1 MKSKNE
7 LIKLLESK
15 LKTNKI
21 NSSLAKALNEELL
34 KKNINPNLTGLLF
47 NGMKD
52 IVDLNDN
59 ELILL
64 SKVFYRYFKD
74 DNLKPSHYFSDKD
87 LINYETNIKEHY
99 ESINLIELNNTI
111 KINDTSYVAFVGAEM
126 LYNMYESNII
136 VYNKET
142 QRSPKI
148 RVLGKNYVVKQISLN
163 KNAVKEIAN
172 EMLNETY
179 ESDLIIFNVLQLP
192 NNVPNISYYN
202 GTLYI
207 KPNLNVED
215 ENFTCINVIDGM
227 HRLSAL
233 VNAVAK
239 LKKDKKEIP
248 PSMGLIVKIIVR
260 DIEGAKRVVTQSFK
274 RSSTDKDFLK
284 SLETDDYTK
293 LTDAFIK
300 ELPEYIREKIYSTY
314 NECIYNG
321 GITYKTLIT
330 DCMRKILTQEK
341 NFLFNLK
348 VVTNMGAIGEK
359 ILSYI
364 LEEYYE
370 KNFSIFQ
377 NESNIMRKNS
387 FVYLLVFFHE
397 IYKRKI
403 PEEKFLVIAD
413 RIALSSAT
421 WDKDILSRKKFNMN
435 ELIEEAKEILE
446 EILEEEILND

>member
-7 LIKLLESK
+7 LIKLLETK
-15 LKTNKI
+15 LKNNKI
-21 NSSLAKALNEELL
+21 NGTLAKALNEELL
-34 KKNINPNLTGLLF
+34 RKNINPNLTGLLF

-52 IVDLNDN
+52 IIDLNNN

-64 SKVFYRYFKD
+64 SKVFYNYFKD
-74 DNLKPSHYFSDKD
+74 NDLKPSHYFSDKD

-179 ESDLIIFNVLQLP
+179 ESDLIIFNVLQLQ
-192 NNVPNISYYN
+192 NNVPNISYDN

-215 ENFTCINVIDGM
+215 EDFTCINVIDGM

-274 RSSTDKDFLK
+274 RSATDKDFLK
-284 SLETDDYTK
+284 SLEVNDYTK
-293 LTDAFIK
+293 LTDAFINNIPIVK
-300 ELPEYIREKIYSTY
+300 EKIYPTY
-314 NECIYNG
+314 NEYIYNN

-348 VVTNMGAIGEK
+348 VVTNMGTIGEK

-377 NESNIMRKNS
+377 NKSNIMRKNS
-387 FVYLLVFFHE
+387 FVYLLIFFHE

-413 RIALSSAT
+413 RIVSSSAT
-421 WDKDILSRKKFNMN
+421 WDRDMLSRKKFNMN

-446 EILEEEILND
+446 EEILND

>member
-1 MKSKNE
+1 MKSKND

-15 LKTNKI
+15 LKNNKI
-21 NSSLAKALNEELL
+21 NGSLAKALNEELL

-52 IVDLNDN
+52 IIDLNNN

-64 SKVFYRYFKD
+64 SKVFYNYFKD
-74 DNLKPSHYFSDKD
+74 SDLKPSNYFSDKD

-111 KINDTSYVAFVGAEM
+111 KINDTSYVAFIGAEM

-192 NNVPNISYYN
+192 NNVPNISYDN

-215 ENFTCINVIDGM
+215 EDFTCVNVIDGM

-248 PSMGLIVKIIVR
+248 SSMGLIVKIIVR

-274 RSSTDKDFLK
+274 RSGTDKDFLK
-284 SLETDDYTK
+284 SLEVNDYTK

-300 ELPEYIREKIYSTY
+300 ELPEYLREKICLTYS
-314 NECIYNG
+314 ECIYNS

-330 DCMRKILTQEK
+330 DCMRKILVQEK

-370 KNFSIFQ
+370 KKINVFIK
-377 NESNIMRKNS
+377 ESNIMRKNS
-387 FVYLLVFFHE
+387 FVYLLVFLYE
-397 IYKRKI
+397 IYMRKI
-403 PEEKFLVIAD
+403 PEENFLMIAD
-413 RIALSSAT
+413 RIILSSAT
-421 WDKDILSRKKFNMN
+421 WDENVLSRKKFNMN
-435 ELIEEAKEILE
+435 ELIEEAKQ
-446 EILEEEILND
+446 ILEEEILND

>member
-15 LKTNKI
+15 LKNNKI

-52 IVDLNDN
+52 IIDLNDN

-87 LINYETNIKEHY
+87 LINYETNIKGHY

-111 KINDTSYVAFVGAEM
+111 KINDTSFVTFIKAEM

-136 VYNKET
+136 IYNKET

-192 NNVPNISYYN
+192 NNVPNISYDN

-215 ENFTCINVIDGM
+215 EDFTCVNVIDGM

-248 PSMGLIVKIIVR
+248 SSMGLIVKIIVR

-274 RSSTDKDFLK
+274 RSATDKDFLK
-284 SLETDDYTK
+284 SLEVNDYTK
-293 LTDAFIK
+293 LTDVLVK
-300 ELPEYIREKIYSTY
+300 GLPDCIRKKIMSTY
-314 NECIYNG
+314 EEQMYMH
-321 GITYKTLIT
+321 GITN
-330 DCMRKILTQEK
+330 KILIADTLKEILPKEK
-341 NFLFNLK
+341 NYLFNLNDINK
-348 VVTNMGAIGEK
+348 TADLLNK

-364 LEEYYE
+364 LEEFYE
-370 KNFSIFQ
+370 KNFNVFVE
-377 NESNIMRKNS
+377 ESNLMRKNS
-387 FVYLLVFFHE
+387 IVYLIFIAYNLIKLNIE
-397 IYKRKI
+397 
-403 PEEKFLVIAD
+403 EEKFLMLAD
-413 RIALSSAT
+413 KILLSSAT
-421 WDKDILSRKKFNMN
+421 WDRETLSKKKTNIKN
-435 ELIEEAKEILE
+435 LIEEARQIME

>member
-64 SKVFYRYFKD
+64 SKVFYNYFKD

-99 ESINLIELNNTI
+99 ENINLIELNNTI

-126 LYNMYESNII
+126 LYNMYENNII
-136 VYNKET
+136 IYNKET

-192 NNVPNISYYN
+192 NNVPNISYDN

-215 ENFTCINVIDGM
+215 EDCTFINVIDGM
-227 HRLSAL
+227 HRLTAL

-260 DIEGAKRVVTQSFK
+260 TIEEAKRVVTQSFK
-274 RSSTDKDFLK
+274 RSATDKDFLK
-284 SLETDDYTK
+284 SLEVNDYTK
-293 LTDAFIK
+293 LADVLVK
-300 ELPEYIREKIYSTY
+300 GLPDCIRKKIMSTY
-314 NECIYNG
+314 EEQMYMH
-321 GITYKTLIT
+321 GITN
-330 DCMRKILTQEK
+330 KILIADTLKEVLPRGK
-341 NFLFNLK
+341 NYLFNLNDINK
-348 VVTNMGAIGEK
+348 TADLLNK

-364 LEEYYE
+364 LEEFYE
-370 KNFSIFQ
+370 KNFNVFVE
-377 NESNIMRKNS
+377 ESNLMRKNS
-387 FVYLLVFFHE
+387 IVYLIFIAYNL
-397 IYKRKI
+397 IKLNIK
-403 PEEKFLVIAD
+403 EEKFLMLAEKIL
-413 RIALSSAT
+413 LSSAT
-421 WDKDILSRKKFNMN
+421 WDRETLSKKKINIKI
-435 ELIEEAKEILE
+435 LIEEARQIM
-446 EILEEEILND
+446 EEILND

>member
-99 ESINLIELNNTI
+99 ENINLIELNNTI
-111 KINDTSYVAFVGAEM
+111 KINDTSYVAFIGAEM

-136 VYNKET
+136 IYNKET

-192 NNVPNISYYN
+192 NNVPNISYDN

-215 ENFTCINVIDGM
+215 EDFTCVNVIDGM

-248 PSMGLIVKIIVR
+248 ASMGLIVKIIVR

-274 RSSTDKDFLK
+274 RSATDKDFLK
-284 SLETDDYTK
+284 SLEVNDYTK

-300 ELPEYIREKIYSTY
+300 ELPECIREKIYPTY

-370 KNFSIFQ
+370 KNFTLFQ
-377 NESNIMRKNS
+377 NESNLMRKNS

-403 PEEKFLVIAD
+403 PEENFLVIAD

-421 WDKDILSRKKFNMN
+421 WDRDMLSRKKFNMN
-435 ELIEEAKEILE
+435 ELIEEVK

>member
-7 LIKLLESK
+7 LIKLLETK
-15 LKTNKI
+15 LKNNKI
-21 NSSLAKALNEELL
+21 NGTLAKALNEELL
-34 KKNINPNLTGLLF
+34 RKNINPNLTGLLF

-52 IVDLNDN
+52 IIDLNNN

-64 SKVFYRYFKD
+64 SKVFYNYFKD
-74 DNLKPSHYFSDKD
+74 NDLKPSNYFSDKD

-99 ESINLIELNNTI
+99 ESISLVELNNTI

-192 NNVPNISYYN
+192 NNVPNISYDN

-215 ENFTCINVIDGM
+215 EDFTCINVIDGM
-227 HRLSAL
+227 HRLTAL

-248 PSMGLIVKIIVR
+248 SSMGLIVKIIVR
-260 DIEGAKRVVTQSFK
+260 TIEEAKKVVTQSFK
-274 RSSTDKDFLK
+274 RSGTDKDFLK
-284 SLETDDYTK
+284 SLEVDDYTK

-300 ELPEYIREKIYSTY
+300 ELPEYIREKIYPTY
-314 NECIYNG
+314 NEYIYNN

-348 VVTNMGAIGEK
+348 VVTSMGTIGEK

-377 NESNIMRKNS
+377 NKSNIMRKNS

-403 PEEKFLVIAD
+403 PEDKFLVIAD
-413 RIALSSAT
+413 RIVSSSKT
-421 WDKDILSRKKFNMN
+421 WDRDMLSRKKFNMN
-435 ELIEEAKEILE
+435 ELIEEAKET
-446 EILEEEILND
+446 LEEEILND

>member
-1 MKSKNE
+1 
-7 LIKLLESK
+7 
-15 LKTNKI
+15 
-21 NSSLAKALNEELL
+21 
-34 KKNINPNLTGLLF
+34 
-47 NGMKD
+47 MKD
-52 IVDLNDN
+52 IIDLNDN

-64 SKVFYRYFKD
+64 SKVFYKYFKD

-136 VYNKET
+136 IYNKET

-148 RVLGKNYVVKQISLN
+148 RVLGKNYIVKQISLN

-192 NNVPNISYYN
+192 NNVPNISYDN

-215 ENFTCINVIDGM
+215 EDFTCVNVIDGM

-248 PSMGLIVKIIVR
+248 ASMGLIVKIIVR

-284 SLETDDYTK
+284 SLEVNDYTK

-300 ELPEYIREKIYSTY
+300 ELPECIREKIYPTY
-314 NECIYNG
+314 NECIYNN

-370 KNFSIFQ
+370 KNFALFQ
-377 NESNIMRKNS
+377 NVSNLMRKNS
-387 FVYLLVFFHE
+387 FVYLLVFFYE
-397 IYKRKI
+397 IDKRKI
-403 PEEKFLVIAD
+403 PDENFLVIAD
-413 RIALSSAT
+413 RIALSSGT
-421 WDKDILSRKKFNMN
+421 WDRDMLSRKKFNMN
-435 ELIEEAKEILE
+435 EIIEEAKEIL
-446 EILEEEILND
+446 

>member
-15 LKTNKI
+15 LKNNKI
-21 NSSLAKALNEELL
+21 NGTLAKALNEELL

-52 IVDLNDN
+52 IIDLNNN

-64 SKVFYRYFKD
+64 SKVFYNYFKD
-74 DNLKPSHYFSDKD
+74 NDLKPSNYFSDKD

-99 ESINLIELNNTI
+99 ESISLVELNNTI
-111 KINDTSYVAFVGAEM
+111 KINDTSYVAFIGAEM

-136 VYNKET
+136 IYNKET

-192 NNVPNISYYN
+192 NNVPNISYDN

-215 ENFTCINVIDGM
+215 EDFTCINVIDGM
-227 HRLSAL
+227 HRLTAL

-248 PSMGLIVKIIVR
+248 SSMGLIVKIIVR
-260 DIEGAKRVVTQSFK
+260 TIEEAKKVVTQSFK
-274 RSSTDKDFLK
+274 RSGTDKDFLK
-284 SLETDDYTK
+284 SLEVDDYTK
-293 LTDAFIK
+293 LADAFIK
-300 ELPEYIREKIYSTY
+300 ELPEYVREKIYPTY
-314 NECIYNG
+314 NEYIYNN

-348 VVTNMGAIGEK
+348 VVTSMGAIGEK

-377 NESNIMRKNS
+377 NKSNIMRKNS
-387 FVYLLVFFHE
+387 FVYLLIFFHE

-413 RIALSSAT
+413 RIVSSSKT
-421 WDKDILSRKKFNMN
+421 WDRDMLSRKKFNMN
-435 ELIEEAKEILE
+435 ELIEEAEK
-446 EILEEEILND
+446 ILEEEILND

>member
-1 MKSKNE
+1 MKSKND

-15 LKTNKI
+15 LKNNKI
-21 NSSLAKALNEELL
+21 NGSLAKALNEELL

-52 IVDLNDN
+52 IIDLNNN

-64 SKVFYRYFKD
+64 SKVFYNYFKD
-74 DNLKPSHYFSDKD
+74 NDLKPSHYFSDKD

-99 ESINLIELNNTI
+99 ETINLIELNNTI
-111 KINDTSYVAFVGAEM
+111 KINDTSYVAFVGAET

-192 NNVPNISYYN
+192 NNVPNISYDN

-215 ENFTCINVIDGM
+215 EDFTCVNVIDGM

-248 PSMGLIVKIIVR
+248 SSMGLIVKIIVR
-260 DIEGAKRVVTQSFK
+260 DIKGAKRVVTQSFK
-274 RSSTDKDFLK
+274 RSGTDKDFLK
-284 SLETDDYTK
+284 SLEVNDYTK

-300 ELPEYIREKIYSTY
+300 ELPEYLREKICLTYS
-314 NECIYNG
+314 ECIYNN

-330 DCMRKILTQEK
+330 DCMRKILVQEK

-348 VVTNMGAIGEK
+348 VVTNMGTIGEK

-370 KNFSIFQ
+370 KKINVFIK
-377 NESNIMRKNS
+377 ESNIMRKNS
-387 FVYLLVFFHE
+387 FIYLLVFFHE
-397 IYKRKI
+397 IYMRKI
-403 PEEKFLVIAD
+403 PEEKFLMIAD
-413 RIALSSAT
+413 RITLSSAT
-421 WDKDILSRKKFNMN
+421 WDENVLSRKKFNMN
-435 ELIEEAKEILE
+435 ELIEEAKQ
-446 EILEEEILND
+446 ILEEEILND

>member
-15 LKTNKI
+15 LKNNKI

-192 NNVPNISYYN
+192 NNVPNISYDN

-215 ENFTCINVIDGM
+215 EDFTCISIVDGF
-227 HRLSAL
+227 HRLSGL
-233 VNAVAK
+233 VDAVLK

-248 PSMGLIVKIIVR
+248 ESMGLIVKIVVR
-260 DIEGAKRVVTQSFK
+260 DIEGAKRIITQSFK
-274 RSSTDKDFLK
+274 RSATDKDFLK
-284 SLETDDYTK
+284 SLEVNDYTK
-293 LTDAFIK
+293 LTDVLVK
-300 ELPEYIREKIYSTY
+300 GLPDCIRKKIMSTY
-314 NECIYNG
+314 EEQMYMH
-321 GITYKTLIT
+321 GITNKILIT
-330 DCMRKILTQEK
+330 DTLKEILPKEK
-341 NFLFNLK
+341 NYLYNLNDINK
-348 VVTNMGAIGEK
+348 TTDLLNK

-364 LEEYYE
+364 LEEFYE
-370 KNFSIFQ
+370 KNFNVFVE
-377 NESNIMRKNS
+377 ESNLMRKNS
-387 FVYLLVFFHE
+387 IVYLIFIAYNL
-397 IYKRKI
+397 IKLNIK
-403 PEEKFLVIAD
+403 EEKFLMFAEKIL
-413 RIALSSAT
+413 LSSAT
-421 WDKDILSRKKFNMN
+421 WDRETLSKKKTNIKN
-435 ELIEEAKEILE
+435 LIEEAKEIM
-446 EILEEEILND
+446 EEILND

>member
-15 LKTNKI
+15 LKNNKI
-21 NSSLAKALNEELL
+21 NGSLAKALNEELL

-52 IVDLNDN
+52 IIDLNDN

-99 ESINLIELNNTI
+99 ESISLIELNNTI
-111 KINDTSYVAFVGAEM
+111 KINDTSYVAFIGAEM

-136 VYNKET
+136 IYNKET

-192 NNVPNISYYN
+192 NNVPNISYDN

-215 ENFTCINVIDGM
+215 EDFTCVNVIDGM

-248 PSMGLIVKIIVR
+248 ASMGLIVKIIVR

-284 SLETDDYTK
+284 SLEVNDYTK

-300 ELPEYIREKIYSTY
+300 ELPECIREKIYPTY

-348 VVTNMGAIGEK
+348 
-359 ILSYI
+359 ILFLI
-364 LEEYYE
+364 PLII
-370 KNFSIFQ
+370 K
-377 NESNIMRKNS
+377 
-387 FVYLLVFFHE
+387 YL
-397 IYKRKI
+397 
-403 PEEKFLVIAD
+403 
-413 RIALSSAT
+413 
-421 WDKDILSRKKFNMN
+421 
-435 ELIEEAKEILE
+435 
-446 EILEEEILND
+446 

>member
-15 LKTNKI
+15 LKNNKI

-64 SKVFYRYFKD
+64 SKVFHSYFKD

-99 ESINLIELNNTI
+99 ESIDLIELNNTI
-111 KINDTSYVAFVGAEM
+111 KINDTSFVTFINAEM

-192 NNVPNISYYN
+192 NNVPNISYDN

-215 ENFTCINVIDGM
+215 EDFTCVNVIDGM

-248 PSMGLIVKIIVR
+248 LSMGLIVKIIVR

-284 SLETDDYTK
+284 SLEVNDYTK

-300 ELPEYIREKIYSTY
+300 ELPEYIREKIYPTY

-370 KNFSIFQ
+370 KNFTIFQ

-387 FVYLLVFFHE
+387 FIYLLVFFHE

-403 PEEKFLVIAD
+403 PEENFLVIAD
-413 RIALSSAT
+413 RIVLSSAT
-421 WDKDILSRKKFNMN
+421 WDRDMLSRKKFNMN
-435 ELIEEAKEILE
+435 ELIEEAGQ
-446 EILEEEILND
+446 ILEEEILND

>member
-15 LKTNKI
+15 LKNNKI

-87 LINYETNIKEHY
+87 LISYETNIKEHY

-136 VYNKET
+136 IYNKET
-142 QRSPKI
+142 QRSSKI

-192 NNVPNISYYN
+192 NNVPNISYDN

-215 ENFTCINVIDGM
+215 EDFTCISIVDGF
-227 HRLSAL
+227 HRLNAL
-233 VNAVAK
+233 VNAVTK

-248 PSMGLIVKIIVR
+248 ESMGLIVKIVVR
-260 DIEGAKRVVTQSFK
+260 DIEGAKRIITQSFK
-274 RSSTDKDFLK
+274 RSATDKDFLK
-284 SLETDDYTK
+284 SLEVNDYTK
-293 LTDAFIK
+293 LTDVLVK
-300 ELPEYIREKIYSTY
+300 GLPDCIRKKVMSTY
-314 NECIYNG
+314 EEQMYMH
-321 GITYKTLIT
+321 GITN
-330 DCMRKILTQEK
+330 KILIADTLKEILPKEK
-341 NFLFNLK
+341 NYLFNLNDINK
-348 VVTNMGAIGEK
+348 TADLLNK

-364 LEEYYE
+364 LEEFYE
-370 KNFSIFQ
+370 KNFNVFVE
-377 NESNIMRKNS
+377 ESNLMRKNS
-387 FVYLLVFFHE
+387 IVYLIFIAYNL
-397 IYKRKI
+397 IKLNIK
-403 PEEKFLVIAD
+403 EEKFLMVAD
-413 RIALSSAT
+413 KILLSSAT
-421 WDKDILSRKKFNMN
+421 WDRETLSRKKTNIKN
-435 ELIEEAKEILE
+435 LIEEAKQILE
-446 EILEEEILND
+446 EILND